1 MIDIANLLGF
11 NITVITSYIKARS
24 ELFNAK
30 LPRHRLPF
38 MESAQAKANVDHLY
52 EELHCYWEQ
61 KIGQGPFMTQLR
73 EGRLPLACVRRF
85 FKDWGMFS
93 VEVVALNAVSYY
105 VHLPFFLRNY
115 DLLPAFTEKIAEELV
130 SPTPPGH
137 TLILL
142 ETARAL
148 GLSRQEVLGQ
158 PASAAGRAI
167 SDYCRRIFQD
177 GSIIEL
183 WGLHV
188 YEETLGLWSK
198 QWANALTSHYQMS
211 KQQAVYFTAH
221 AEADLV
227 QHDGRM
233 GHGPLNR
240 MILQRILEQDMTA
253 SKLGYDPKYCA
264 FTMVDLQSLMETHA
278 IENPYST

>member
-1 MIDIANLLGF
+1 MNPA
-11 NITVITSYIKARS
+11 
-24 ELFNAK
+24 E
-30 LPRHRLPF
+30 
-38 MESAQAKANVDHLY
+38 AKAYVDHLY
-52 EELHCYWEQ
+52 TELHAHWDR
-61 KIGQGPFMTQLR
+61 KIGAGRFMTQLR
-73 EGRLPLACVRRF
+73 TGQLPLTVLRRF
-85 FKDWGMFS
+85 FKDWGIFS

-105 VHLPFFLRNY
+105 VHLPFFIRNY

-130 SPTPPGH
+130 SPKPPGH

-142 ETARAL
+142 ETAKAL
-148 GLSRQEVLGQ
+148 GLSREEVLGY

-188 YEETLGLWSK
+188 YEETLGIWSK
-198 QWANALTSHYQMS
+198 QWAEALTSHYNLT
-211 KQQAVYFTAH
+211 KEQAVYFTAH

-240 MILQRILEQDMTA
+240 MILQRILEQEMTA
-253 SKLGYDPKYCA
+253 KKLGYDLQYCA
-264 FTMVDLQSLMETHA
+264 STMVDLQSLMENHA
-278 IENPYST
+278 IENPYA